1 MANDRLPPNGGRREA
16 EHVRRIFT
24 GDNLAVMQGMD
35 AESVDLIYLDPPF
48 NSNRDYGAPIT
59 LRESEYEGQIAE
71 FVDTWEYT
79 DKDAEWRFVIARE
92 EPAVDAVIEAAA
104 QAHSYR
110 MGGYLCMMG
119 ARILEMRRLMK
130 PTASVYLHC
139 DPTASHYLKAI
150 MDATF
155 GRRQFRNE
163 IVWSYRKMPNNAQHF
178 QRNHD
183 IILFYANGSKP
194 TFNKQYEDYA
204 ETTKRRMRSSAK
216 IGYNANYAK
225 NMATV
230 WDWDKYHAAVASG
243 KIPPD
248 LAATEFKG
256 QGSPMRAVW
265 DIPFLQARMKERVGY
280 PTQKPL
286 ALLERII
293 KASSNPGDVVLD
305 PFAGCA
311 TACVAAERL
320 DRQWIGIDVSDMAAK
335 LVVERLQREY
345 NAGGLPAY
353 SERGITFHPDDV
365 ERITIRGRARANR
378 YQDRRPE
385 LYKHQG
391 GICAGCKWRMPEHS
405 LAVDH
410 IKPRS
415 KGGTDELAN
424 LQLLC
429 SGCNSLKGT
438 GTMRDL
444 ARALKERGVI

>member
-1 MANDRLPPNGGRREA
+1 
-16 EHVRRIFT
+16 
-24 GDNLAVMQGMD
+24 MQGMD

-48 NSNRDYGAPIT
+48 NSNRDYAAPIT
-59 LRESEYEGQIAE
+59 LRESEYAGQIAE

-79 DKDAEWRFVIARE
+79 DADAEWRFVIARE

-104 QAHSYR
+104 QSHSYR
-110 MGGYLCMMG
+110 MGGYLCMMA
-119 ARILEMRRLMK
+119 ARILEMRRLMR
-130 PTASVYLHC
+130 PTASIYLHC

-150 MDATF
+150 MDAAF
-155 GRRQFRNE
+155 GQKRFRNE
-163 IVWSYRKMPNNAQHF
+163 IVWAYPASPSATKRDFPRKHDVILRYSRTDDWVFNADVV
-178 QRNHD
+178 R
-183 IILFYANGSKP
+183 IP
-194 TFNKQYEDYA
+194 YA
-204 ETTKRRMRSSAK
+204 ESSMQRVKYAA
-216 IGYNANYAK
+216 NASK
-225 NMATV
+225 VMSGQEI
-230 WDWDKYHAAVASG
+230 KLQEGG
-243 KIPPD
+243 KIPPT
-248 LAATEFKG
+248 AW
-256 QGSPMRAVW
+256 V
-265 DIPFLQARMKERVGY
+265 DIQQAYRYRKERVGY

-320 DRQWIGIDVSDMAAK
+320 GRQWIGIDVSDMAAK
-335 LVVERLQREY
+335 LVIERLQREY

-353 SERGITFHPDDV
+353 SERGVIFHPDDV
-365 ERITIRGRARANR
+365 ERIEIRGQARANR

-444 ARALKERGVI
+444 ARALKERDVI